1 MRSILDRVV
10 NISGYLKELFSIL
23 KMNMIRMKKFNF
35 GLELEKYYKIF
46 RNFIDNIILGYGNVL
61 ILRLYI

>member
-1 MRSILDRVV
+1 MRSILDCVV

-46 RNFIDNIILGYGNVL
+46 RNFDNIILGYGNVL